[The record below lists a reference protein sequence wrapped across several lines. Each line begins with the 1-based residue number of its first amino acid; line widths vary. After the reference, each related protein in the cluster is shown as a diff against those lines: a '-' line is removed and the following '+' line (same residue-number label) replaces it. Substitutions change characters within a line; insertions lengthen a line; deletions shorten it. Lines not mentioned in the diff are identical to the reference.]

1 MNPWSE
7 LLPTSVEID
16 GAEYE
21 IRSDYRAALDI
32 CAALDNPELDEKE
45 RAYVVLDIFYPAFE
59 NMPEAHYQEAVNRCM
74 DFINGPGPKNL
85 GKSPKV
91 VDWTQDFPLIV
102 GPVNRILGQE
112 VRAAE
117 YIHWHTFLAAY
128 GEIGD
133 CTFAQV
139 VRIRDRKS
147 RGKKLDKQDQ
157 EWYNRNRH
165 LVDFERKYTSADE
178 ALLKEWGGT

>member
-1 MNPWSE
+1 MNPLDS
-7 LLPTSVEID
+7 LLPTSVEIG

-32 CAALDNPELDEKE
+32 CAALNDSELDDQE
-45 RAYVVLDIFYPAFE
+45 RAYVALDIFYPAFE
-59 NMPEAHYQEAVNRCM
+59 DMPLEHYQEAVARCL
-74 DFINGPGPKNL
+74 DFISGPGPKNP

-91 VDWTQDFPLIV
+91 VDWAQDFPLIV
-102 GPVNRILGQE
+102 GPVNRIFGQE

-139 VRIRDRKS
+139 VRIRDHLA
-147 RGKKLDKQDQ
+147 RGKKLDKQDR
-157 EWYNRNRH
+157 EWYNRNRY
-165 LVDFERKYTSADE
+165 LVDFQRKYTSTDE
-178 ALLKEWGGT
+178 ALLKEWGGA